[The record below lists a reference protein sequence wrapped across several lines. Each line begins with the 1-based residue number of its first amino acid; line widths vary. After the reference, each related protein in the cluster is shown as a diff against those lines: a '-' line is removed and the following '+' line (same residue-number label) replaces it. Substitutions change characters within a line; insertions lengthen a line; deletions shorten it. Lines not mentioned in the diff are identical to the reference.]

1 MRLDKAADRTVSV
14 LGLLLF
20 GTLTGVS
27 LFTTVYFRTTYE
39 EIPYQT
45 GDILPLDPAGGGALL
60 DACLSSLVG
69 FRGKMYPGGGSGFRV
84 HVGGGFPGGRLF
96 DADHG
101 LL

>member
-1 MRLDKAADRTVSV
+1 MRLNKAADRTMSV

-45 GDILPLDPAGGGALL
+45 GDILPLV
-60 DACLSSLVG
+60 LV
-69 FRGKMYPGGGSGFRV
+69 
-84 HVGGGFPGGRLF
+84 
-96 DADHG
+96 
-101 LL
+101 